1 MHPMLTIAIRAARSA
16 GDQILRAM
24 DDVGHLKIAHKGKND
39 YVSEVDRKAESEIIH
54 IIHKA
59 YPDHGILA
67 EESGAHAS
75 NSNYIWVID
84 PLDGTTNFLHSFPQF
99 AVSIALKN
107 KGIIEVGVIY
117 DPLRDELFTAE
128 RGGGAMLNNRRLRV
142 TQQIGLT
149 DSLLGTGFPF
159 KNEQHLDAYL
169 GMFRTLCVDSAG
181 IRRAGAAAL
190 DLAYV
195 AAGRLDGYWEI
206 GLQEW
211 DMAAGVLLVKEAG
224 GVVTDFSFKDKYLE
238 SGNTIAGNPKMHQAM
253 YQAIEP
259 HVTDDLK

>member
-16 GDQILRAM
+16 GDQILRAV
-24 DDVGHLKIAHKGKND
+24 DNAGQLKITHKGKND
-39 YVSEVDRKAESEIIH
+39 FASEIDRKAENEIIH

-67 EESGAHAS
+67 EESGAHAGS
-75 NSNYIWVID
+75 SNYVWIID
-84 PLDGTTNFLHSFPQF
+84 PLDGTTNFLHGFPQF
-99 AVSIALKN
+99 AVSIALKH
-107 KGIIEVGVIY
+107 KGIIEVGVVF

-128 RGGGAMLNNRRLRV
+128 RGGGAKLNNRRLRV
-142 TQQIGLT
+142 TQQTSLT
-149 DSLLGTGFPF
+149 GSLLGTGFPF
-159 KNEQHLDAYL
+159 KKQQHLEAYL
-169 GMFRTLCVDSAG
+169 GMFRTLFADSAG

-206 GLQEW
+206 GLDEW

-224 GVVTDFSFKDKYLE
+224 GVVTDFSFNDKYLE
-238 SGNTIAGNPKMHQAM
+238 SGNTIAGNPKMHQIM
-253 YQAIEP
+253 YQAIAP
-259 HVTDDLK
+259 HVTETLN